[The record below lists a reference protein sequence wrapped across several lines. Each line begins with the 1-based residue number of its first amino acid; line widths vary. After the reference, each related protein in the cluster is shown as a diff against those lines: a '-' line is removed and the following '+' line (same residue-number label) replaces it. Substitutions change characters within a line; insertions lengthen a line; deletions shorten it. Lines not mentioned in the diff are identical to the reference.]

1 MSDSHN
7 KLQLNAGTFIH
18 LTRDTE
24 EMYLDGHDTTPYE
37 QYNPMGLRHVE
48 TVLMYAEEGYGV
60 SDLYVFKDNQ
70 HQLWGITM
78 YRGLGK
84 YDENYQ
90 ILEIADQIGSLDLD
104 PTVTED
110 WEPLE
115 LVALN
120 RKATY
125 RYEVR

>member
-1 MSDSHN
+1 MSSN

-18 LTRDTE
+18 LVRDHV

-37 QYNPMGLRHVE
+37 QYNPMGLQYVE
-48 TVLMYAEEGYGV
+48 TVPMYAEEGYGV
-60 SDLYVFKDNQ
+60 SDLYVFKDNH

-84 YDENYQ
+84 HDEDDQ
-90 ILEIADQIGSLDLD
+90 ILELTDQVASPDLN
-104 PTVTED
+104 PAETED

-115 LVALN
+115 FVALN

-125 RYEVR
+125 RYEER